1 MFCTLYTAIQQYK
14 TEQQVD
20 VYQILK
26 TLRTQKPGLVPKVV
40 STSFKQCMFVS
51 LSLTHT
57 QELYQM
63 IHELLARY
71 FETEFVAYKNFS
83 QCFD

>member
-1 MFCTLYTAIQQYK
+1 MLKSCTRLDNYCSSLSLSSDTVTRTGVFCTLYTAIQQYK

-40 STSFKQCMFVS
+40 STSFK
-51 LSLTHT
+51 
-57 QELYQM
+57 
-63 IHELLARY
+63 
-71 FETEFVAYKNFS
+71 
-83 QCFD
+83 